1 MRATKSASAVS
12 RSGSRL
18 GLALL
23 AGGLLLPAP
32 APARAQAAATTYR
45 GSIGLGAV
53 LIDETGDRSAFRE
66 RADLFEGL
74 SLRSIGFHAV
84 TARGM
89 RIDLD
94 APRID
99 PTAHDAR
106 LEIGSR
112 RLSGSV
118 RSARNHFLYDP
129 AGDLRSQRDQL
140 TGDLRLR
147 PVRHVEL
154 FGEYARH
161 DLSGRRQALEA
172 SEDGA
177 LGPSYDQETE
187 TWRGGVRLD
196 GLRSNVSVSYLGR
209 MLTSRS
215 APDFDRGVHGVEA
228 HLRSRPLA
236 VMSAEGVYGWS
247 RTRLSLDGSTM
258 EADRVSGRLDF
269 DMGGGFTAG
278 PTGRYEEA
286 TDRALLVRSQIWALG
301 LGVRGSFSRGWCDV
315 EGEGGQRETSDGLS
329 KVRGLRAAGGYTL
342 GGGLSARG
350 LYERRAR
357 HRRDIEPPSP
367 GQPSFPTPI
376 GTLMAQRVEGRL
388 RWREAGRW
396 TAEGLVARLDKDY
409 DDVRVEQQGWRYG
422 LQGSLRAGGGVRCD
436 AGWRLDD
443 TAEARPESRYD
454 LRTNVLFGGVD
465 ITAWPRLALRA
476 RADYYRM
483 QRDLDEWKLLVTAG
497 AELEVVRDLFLG
509 LAYDRNC
516 FDEEFDTG
524 DYRANVW
531 QLTLRHAFGM

>member
-1 MRATKSASAVS
+1 MRGTTAVIT
-12 RSGSRL
+12 RVRPL
-18 GLALL
+18 GM
-23 AGGLLLPAP
+23 LLLLVAGLVLLRPATGW
-32 APARAQAAATTYR
+32 ADGTLSNVHY
-45 GSIGLGAV
+45 SIGVGATI
-53 LIDETGDRSAFRE
+53 IDEYGDRSAFRE
-66 RADLFEGL
+66 RADQFEGL
-74 SLRSIGFHAV
+74 SLRSIGFHAL
-84 TARGM
+84 APHGL

-94 APRID
+94 APRLD
-99 PTAHDAR
+99 PVAHDAR

-112 RLSGSV
+112 MLSGSV
-118 RSARNHFLYDP
+118 RTARNHFIYDP

-177 LGPSYDQETE
+177 LGPSYDQDTE

-196 GLRSNVSVSYLGR
+196 GLRSNASVSYLGR
-209 MLTSRS
+209 TLTSRS

-228 HLRSRPLA
+228 HLRSRPLS

-247 RTRLSLDGSTM
+247 RTTLSQDGTKL
-258 EADRVSGRLDF
+258 ETDRVSGRLDF
-269 DMGGGFTAG
+269 EMGGGFTAG
-278 PTGRYEEA
+278 PTGRFEESS
-286 TDRALLVRSQIWALG
+286 DLALLVRSHIWALG
-301 LGVRGSFSRGWCDV
+301 LGVRGAFKRGWCDV
-315 EGEGGQRETSDGLS
+315 EGEGGQRETNVGLS
-329 KVRGLRAAGGYTL
+329 KVRGLRAAGAYTIA
-342 GGGLSARG
+342 GGLSAQG

-357 HRRDIEPPSP
+357 HRRDIYPPSP
-367 GQPSFPTPI
+367 SQPPFPTPI

-388 RWREAGRW
+388 RWRESGRW
-396 TAEGLVARLDKDY
+396 SAEGLVARLDKDY

-422 LQGSLRAGGGVRCD
+422 VQGSFHATTGVRCD
-436 AGWRLDD
+436 AGWRLDE
-443 TAEARPESRYD
+443 TGETRPESRYD
-454 LRTNVLFGGVD
+454 LRTNLLFGGVD
-465 ITAWPRLALRA
+465 ITTWPRLALRA

-509 LAYDRNC
+509 LAYERDR
-516 FDEEFDTG
+516 FDESFDAE

-531 QLTLRHAFGM
+531 EFTLRHAFGL